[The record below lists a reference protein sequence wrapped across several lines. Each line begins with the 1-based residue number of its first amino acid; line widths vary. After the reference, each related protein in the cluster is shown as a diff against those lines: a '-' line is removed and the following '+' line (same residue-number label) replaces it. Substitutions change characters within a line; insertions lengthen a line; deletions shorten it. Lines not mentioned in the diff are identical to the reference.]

1 VERPFAGTL
10 AGGAFFLGSMVVLAA
25 VRGGLGFLGPA
36 GSGSPD
42 LAPWLLLEIRAGV
55 PVAVVAGF
63 VAGRVGRAS
72 RAPRILAGVVLLLG
86 LVEAAALLRAA
97 ASGAV
102 LVPTLLA
109 VVAPF
114 AAAAGVLLGGAVA
127 EPRRPRSLR
136 RAIRRA
142 VGGAV
147 LRPPWAEL
155 ARWALPVAVLAGA
168 AIVAGATWIVN
179 DTLVI
184 RAKHYVERPE
194 DEDKPDIVFRGGS
207 FWYHRGRTIYNIR
220 RAEKERGQ
228 LYGVTVYERDESDR
242 LVRSIHA
249 ERARIMGPDAWQL
262 DQAIIRRFDPD
273 RPDQPPGFQRS
284 EQLELSMA
292 GDPDL
297 GLLEA
302 DPEWL
307 SVADLRRYIE
317 AQTRDGEDTSAMRT
331 RLQRRFAA
339 PFTVFLFAMLAIP
352 AALQAERTRSLAAPA
367 IQGMALLLAFSFLN
381 QFAGM
386 VSERGLAATWVSW
399 LVVGGFLAFGAYRA
413 QRVPA

>member
-1 VERPFAGTL
+1 VRILSRYVFARFLTWFAVTFTLFCGVAASADLLMDFERVQELGGEGFQPVVYLLMRLPALHFQYLIPVSAFAASLLTLGTASL
-10 AGGAFFLGSMVVLAA
+10 DLEVIAAKAGGI
-25 VRGGLGFLGPA
+25 
-36 GSGSPD
+36 SPHR
-42 LAPWLLLEIRAGV
+42 LM
-55 PVAVVAGF
+55 
-63 VAGRVGRAS
+63 
-72 RAPRILAGVVLLLG
+72 
-86 LVEAAALLRAA
+86 
-97 ASGAV
+97 
-102 LVPTLLA
+102 
-109 VVAPF
+109 
-114 AAAAGVLLGGAVA
+114 
-127 EPRRPRSLR
+127 
-136 RAIRRA
+136 
-142 VGGAV
+142 
-147 LRPPWAEL
+147 
-155 ARWALPVAVLAGA
+155 LPVLAGA

-184 RAKHYVERPE
+184 RAKHYIERPE

-220 RAEKERGQ
+220 RAEKDRGQ

-249 ERARIMGPDAWQL
+249 ARARIIGPDAWWL
-262 DQAIIRRFDPD
+262 DQAIIRSFDPD
-273 RPDQPPGFQRS
+273 RPEQPPGFQRS
-284 EQLELSMA
+284 DQLELPMA

-307 SVADLRRYIE
+307 SAADLHRYIE
-317 AQTRDGEDTSAMRT
+317 VQTRDGEDTSAMRT

-339 PFTVFLFAMLAIP
+339 PVTVFLFALLAIP

-367 IQGMALLLAFSFLN
+367 IQGMGLLLGFSFLN

-386 VSERGLAATWVSW
+386 VSERGLAAAWVSW
-399 LVVGGFLAFGAYRA
+399 VVVGGFLAFGAYRA